1 MYDDLKFLRQG
12 DSNDIC
18 SDTVEGGAFSSGN
31 SGTLDTIPD
40 ELAEIRAALSEAKVR
55 QEAMERE
62 RAQLI
67 EGLAR
72 SEAKQQEFAATL
84 NHDKELAIAEL
95 DAAQAMFNRKLEEAL
110 EEKFSLESK
119 LILAKQDA
127 VELAVQ
133 VEKLAEIAFQQA
145 TSHILE
151 DARMR
156 ISAAETSSAEAAY
169 HIEEQIRNTTE
180 GAILSIVEQS
190 KDTINKALAVA
201 EQASDHAKNA
211 ALALSDGVNFVE
223 EISAVQSENIRLQ
236 NSVSDLESQLL
247 LMKSGADKLKSELEQ
262 VQSQAK
268 ASELRAS
275 TAEKA
280 LLDFQ
285 ESTRRKSLQLE
296 EETKSFLEK
305 IKKEASK
312 REKAAAKAFKVE
324 LEGVMAAVEA
334 AKETARLKDEAYMR
348 RCAALQRSLNASEA
362 ASNVWKQRAEM
373 AESLLQSERSQEG
386 EGELTYVVNGGRIDL
401 LTDDDSLK
409 WKLLVDG
416 PRRQIPEWMARRIR
430 TICPKFP
437 PKKLDVSKAL
447 EVKYKSLD
455 LPKLEEVWSIAQE
468 KPREGDTL
476 VEHVFEKEIVE
487 KKRKSLERALQ
498 RKTIQWQKTPEQT
511 KLGKKKSC
519 IFFEW

>member
-1 MYDDLKFLRQG
+1 MDA
-12 DSNDIC
+12 
-18 SDTVEGGAFSSGN
+18 TH
-31 SGTLDTIPD
+31 D
-40 ELAEIRAALSEAKVR
+40 ELAEIRAALTETRIR
-55 QEAMERE
+55 QEAVERE
-62 RAQLI
+62 RDQLI
-67 EGLAR
+67 EELAR
-72 SEAKQQEFAATL
+72 SEAKQLELAATL

-95 DAAQAMFNRKLEEAL
+95 EAAKSMFNRKLEETF
-110 EEKFSLESK
+110 EEKFTLESK
-119 LILAKQDA
+119 LVLAKEDA

-151 DARMR
+151 DTRIR
-156 ISAAETSSAEAAY
+156 ISAAETSAAEAAY
-169 HIEEQIRNTTE
+169 HIEEQIRHTTE
-180 GAILSIVEQS
+180 GALLSIVEQS
-190 KDTINKALAVA
+190 KDTIGKALAVA
-201 EQASDHAKNA
+201 EQVGDHAKNA
-211 ALALSDGVNFVE
+211 VLALSDGVNLVE
-223 EISAVQSENIRLQ
+223 DISAVQTENIRLQ
-236 NSVSDLESQLL
+236 NFVSDLESQLL
-247 LMKSGADKLKSELEQ
+247 LMKSGVDKLRSELEH

-285 ESTRRKSLQLE
+285 ESMRRKSLQLE

-305 IKKEASK
+305 MKKDASK
-312 REKAAAKAFKVE
+312 REKAAAKAFKAE
-324 LEGVMAAVEA
+324 LDGVKATVEA

-362 ASNVWKQRAEM
+362 ASKVWKQRAEM
-373 AESLLQSERSQEG
+373 AESLLQSERSLEG

-409 WKLLVDG
+409 WKLLADG

-476 VEHVFEKEIVE
+476 VEHVFEKEFIE
-487 KKRKSLERALQ
+487 KKRKSLERAMQ

-511 KLGKKKSC
+511 KLGKFFFVKTHTC
-519 IFFEW
+519 ILLSGTKNSGLCLYLRRFFMTFIE